1 VIGDK
6 KRKAGLLLLPITH
19 HLSPITF
26 FMDSTTFLVLAII
39 AIAVLS
45 FLLFLS
51 LFEPGLDYRIRTR
64 PQAALDSEEFLCLLE
79 AVTDAKANR
88 RSRVEVLTNGAVYYE
103 AELAAIRAAQR
114 SVNLEA
120 YIFQKGEVA
129 GKFVEALTERARNG
143 VEVRLTLDAVGS
155 FASWDSYFGE
165 LRAAGGQVAWYNGFK
180 WYGLPRINN
189 RTHRELIV
197 VDGRVGFVGGS
208 GIADHWLTGKKNNP
222 PWRDTMFHVEGDAVS
237 SIQATFVENWLEASG
252 EILAGDDFF
261 SFPEKDEGDLTAL
274 VVNSSPSMGR
284 STRARILYQT
294 LLATAQDRL
303 HITTPYFLPDRSVRA
318 EMVRAVRE
326 RGVEVKIIVPGRHSD
341 HLLTRR
347 SSRRL
352 FGDLLKAGARIY
364 EYEPAMIHAK
374 TMMVD
379 GLWSIVGSSNFD
391 NRSFG
396 LNDEINLAA
405 RDETLAARL
414 EEDFARDLAESRE
427 VTYDEWRRRSVF
439 ERAHEWLGW
448 LLERQQ

>member
-1 VIGDK
+1 
-6 KRKAGLLLLPITH
+6 
-19 HLSPITF
+19 
-26 FMDSTTFLVLAII
+26 MDSTTFLVIAII

-45 FLLFLS
+45 FLLFLA

-64 PQAALDSEEFLCLLE
+64 PAAALDSEEFVCLLE

-103 AELAAIRAAQR
+103 AELAAIRAAQK
-114 SVNLEA
+114 SINLEA

-129 GKFVEALTERARNG
+129 EKFVEALTERSRNG

-155 FASWDSYFGE
+155 FASWDSYFAE

-197 VDGRVGFVGGS
+197 IDGRVGFVGGS

-222 PWRDTMFHVEGDAVS
+222 PWRDTMFRVEGDAVS
-237 SIQATFVENWLEASG
+237 SIQTTFVENWLEASG

-261 SFPEKDEGDLTAL
+261 SFTEVDDCETTAL

-294 LLATAQDRL
+294 LLATAQDKL

-326 RGVEVKIIVPGRHSD
+326 RGVEVKIIVPGKHSD

-405 RDETLAARL
+405 RDETLATRL
-414 EEDFARDLAESRE
+414 EEDFARDLSESRE